1 MSEPVV
7 ACLLVAAQRHGEV
20 QVLPAVQVK
29 AGCGIVGDRF
39 FSRSSRHPE
48 RNITLIEAEAI
59 EAVAAELALP
69 IPVTAPR
76 RNVVTRG
83 IRLNALMGKTFTIGP
98 VTLQGIELCEPCVVL
113 GIDPMA
119 TDEQIREAWLRQV
132 RANHPD
138 RLIAQGGVKVNGERL
153 SDRKKVFATGETFLV
168 QVGKLKIIRI
178 KIT

>member
-113 GIDPMA
+113 GRQLETA
-119 TDEQIREAWLRQV
+119 TCPRDIIIRAFLRRGGLRATIVTSGVIREGDV
-132 RANHPD
+132 
-138 RLIAQGGVKVNGERL
+138 
-153 SDRKKVFATGETFLV
+153 
-168 QVGKLKIIRI
+168 IRI
-178 KIT
+178 